1 MIRQY
6 QGSPRVSEAA
16 TSLIFFKFNT
26 WFCQLSVSR
35 KEKQP
40 CWHCLKCV
48 FTFHWLVK
56 WLILVVRNK
65 CLPLNVW
72 TTWPLLAF
80 AQSGWGTVTMET
92 VFAHKLSDWVWSVR
106 CSLSV
111 WKDIKHTHWDQRSV
125 TWIVCVLK
133 DGWRCLVLPRR
144 TKLRELLGTCY
155 DLNETSASG
164 QAEWVY
170 MNGNLK

>member
-1 MIRQY
+1 MLLDYIYIVQW
-6 QGSPRVSEAA
+6 SDSTKDLLVFLKLLPVKF
-16 TSLIFFKFNT
+16 SLKFNT
-26 WFCQLSVSR
+26 SFCQLSVSR

-133 DGWRCLVLPRR
+133 KFWELVM
-144 TKLRELLGTCY
+144 T
-155 DLNETSASG
+155 
-164 QAEWVY
+164 
-170 MNGNLK
+170 